1 MPRFSIQATSPTAGY
16 TVNRYSTPDGTDTVF
31 KNQLAAEQAAAIW
44 VATLNEA
51 KFSDTDDWA
60 VVVAKG

>member
-1 MPRFSIQATSPTAGY
+1 
-16 TVNRYSTPDGTDTVF
+16 VF

-51 KFSDTDDWA
+51 KFSETDDWA